1 MDLFVKFDHPFEQE
15 IEMPRTDKEGKVLQ
29 LPECFSSFAQMDSM
43 IAKLNS
49 EDFKPGATVAW
60 MSDPHHD
67 RPELWTLIV
76 DVDPERVVNGH
87 WQQRHSI
94 NYRAPIKSQ
103 TLFYRFCPGWS
114 VSDGGAGAC

>member
-1 MDLFVKFDHPFEQE
+1 
-15 IEMPRTDKEGKVLQ
+15 MPRTDKEGKVLQ
-29 LPECFSSFAQMDSM
+29 LPECFSTFAQMDSM
-43 IAKLNS
+43 IAKLNT

-87 WQQRHSI
+87 WQPI
-94 NYRAPIKSQ
+94 CVRA
-103 TLFYRFCPGWS
+103 
-114 VSDGGAGAC
+114 SDGGKLWAHPREFIVINMVPYNPRYRVERYLNLKWE